1 MSHPAATGRG
11 RAGQDWTMSRLQ
23 STLVPTLFVCLASIM
38 FGSVP
43 FFAKQLTADGMAPPA
58 IAMARYVLTSLA
70 FLPFLR
76 LKDGMWR
83 ATLWGYVTGIGMS
96 VGWIGYVEALDLM
109 PVATVAVIYM
119 TFPLFTIGIGWAFF
133 GDRPGRRSLIAACL
147 IVVAAALVLRP
158 DAVGVADPMAILVV
172 FITPVTFGFA
182 INVLTHKLTSLPS
195 ISRMASVSLGSSSGL
210 LPLVLALPMAEIIP
224 ASTLSWV
231 WIGGMSIISALIP
244 QLLYTTYVPRIG
256 AAKAAMAGSVEL
268 PTSFLVG
275 WLAFG
280 EVIGWPE
287 AIAAILILTAIAV
300 TPARRVAGITTRI
313 TTRARAPDHPQ
324 THPTQN
330 RPPATD
336 R

>member
-1 MSHPAATGRG
+1 MVGMARP
-11 RAGQDWTMSRLQ
+11 Q
-23 STLVPTLFVCLASIM
+23 SVLIPTFLVCVASVM

-43 FFAKQLTADGMAPPA
+43 FFAKQLTADGMAPAA
-58 IAMARYVLTSLA
+58 IALARYGLTSLG
-70 FLPFLR
+70 FLPFLC
-76 LKDGMWR
+76 LKGGKWR
-83 ATLWGYVTGIGMS
+83 TSLWGYIAGIGLS

-119 TFPLFTIGIGWAFF
+119 TFPFFTIGIGWAVF
-133 GDRPGRRSLIAACL
+133 GDRPGRRSMIAAGM
-147 IVVAAALVLRP
+147 IVIAAALVLRP
-158 DAVGVADPMAILVV
+158 DSIGEVDPKAILVV

-182 INVLTHKLTSLPS
+182 INVLTHKLTSLPP

-210 LPLVLALPMAEIIP
+210 LPLVLALPMAEIVP
-224 ASTLSWV
+224 ATALSWV
-231 WIGGMSIISALIP
+231 WIAGMAVISALIP
-244 QLLYTTYVPRIG
+244 QLLYTTNVPRIG

-280 EVIGWPE
+280 EQIGWPE
-287 AIAAILILTAIAV
+287 AIAAILILTAIGA
-300 TPARRVAGITTRI
+300 TPARRVAGVTTRI
-313 TTRARAPDHPQ
+313 TTRAHVPDPPQ
-324 THPTQN
+324 TLPIQS